1 MTDTT
6 EMTEMIDPV
15 PGEIIDQKQLA
26 EQLLAQAK
34 AQGMSLV
41 GPGGLLSGLTKQVLE
56 TAREAELTEHL
67 GHEHGAAPLGTN
79 MRNGTRSKTVLTEIG
94 PVEIEVPRDRDGSF
108 TPIIVPKRKRRLD
121 GIDQIVLSLSARGV
135 DDRGD
140 RRALRGGVRRQ
151 GVQGHHQPDHREG
164 RRRAR

>member
-6 EMTEMIDPV
+6 EMVEMIDPV
-15 PGEIIDQKQLA
+15 TGEIIDQKQLA

-56 TAREAELTEHL
+56 SALEAELTEHL

-79 MRNGTRSKTVLTEIG
+79 MRNGTRAKTVLTEIG
-94 PVEIEVPRDRDGSF
+94 PVEIEVHLETGTARSRRSSCRSGSVAW
-108 TPIIVPKRKRRLD
+108 TGSTRSSCR
-121 GIDQIVLSLSARGV
+121 
-135 DDRGD
+135 
-140 RRALRGGVRRQ
+140 
-151 GVQGHHQPDHREG
+151 
-164 RRRAR
+164 

>member
-6 EMTEMIDPV
+6 EMVEMIDPV
-15 PGEIIDQKQLA
+15 TGEIIDQRQLT

-56 TAREAELTEHL
+56 TALEAELTEHL

-94 PVEIEVPRDRDGSF
+94 PVR
-108 TPIIVPKRKRRLD
+108 
-121 GIDQIVLSLSARGV
+121 
-135 DDRGD
+135 
-140 RRALRGGVRRQ
+140 
-151 GVQGHHQPDHREG
+151 
-164 RRRAR
+164 